1 MNNYITL
8 SVNFFNLLLHES
20 KLGIKSG
27 PQITLVK
34 WYSSKSFVKYGS
46 WI

>member
-34 WYSSKSFVKYGS
+34 WYLSKSFVKYSS